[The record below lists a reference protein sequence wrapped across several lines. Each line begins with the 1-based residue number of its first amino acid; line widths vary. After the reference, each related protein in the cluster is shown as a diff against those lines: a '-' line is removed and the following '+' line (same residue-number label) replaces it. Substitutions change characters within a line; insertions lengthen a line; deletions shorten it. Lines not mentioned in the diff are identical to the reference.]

1 MEVRKLMGEAKR
13 KQEADKNKFL
23 LDAEKLA
30 TLKNNEAF
38 KIYTDIIENSKDIY
52 EANSKKS
59 FIEYKAKNSYKKID
73 DGMIIPLTVTQEE
86 YNNYRNENMAKMKA
100 LSAVLGILEK
110 VEVRADKIKESEKQ
124 KEENEKV
131 AQRRYEELNG
141 RKK

>member
-1 MEVRKLMGEAKR
+1 MGEAKR